1 MNPKENIDATIQ
13 HLKDQ
18 GFTDEAITLFL
29 QQMEGASQFFNAQAD
44 HFQALYNSQGTS
56 GEEEVILLH
65 PETTLSRPQQ
75 WAIACG
81 ADVAFAN
88 GQYLNELTTGLAP
101 KECRQLLSE
110 YWDIDSTEEA
120 LETIHWLFKE
130 GHRMDFDILWQA
142 VNMVSIKKTK
152 EILRKYIVKDK
163 NEEAVAIHRLR
174 NLQEALRVF
183 KVHQL
188 FDKDTLPNMLIWDYA
203 RIINLSRGCYDAGYI
218 TREEALNFIECAAGP
233 IRKTYS
239 SWRQLS
245 ISYQFAKYVW
255 MGIDEDVFKQFLAGM
270 NRLLTDANSPWVTL
284 KWDDSHV

>member
-1 MNPKENIDATIQ
+1 MNPKENIEATIQ
-13 HLKDQ
+13 HLKAQ
-18 GFTDEAITLFL
+18 GFTDETIALFL
-29 QQMEGASQFFNAQAD
+29 QQMDGAADFFVAQAARFNA
-44 HFQALYNSQGTS
+44 LYHNQK
-56 GEEEVILLH
+56 EEPEEDAILLH
-65 PETTLSRPQQ
+65 TETTLTPQQQ
-75 WAIACG
+75 WAVACG
-81 ADVAFAN
+81 ADMAFAN

-110 YWDIDSTEEA
+110 FWDIDSTEEA
-120 LETIHWLFKE
+120 LEVIHWLFQE
-130 GHRMDFDILWQA
+130 GHRTDFDILWQA
-142 VNMVSIKKTK
+142 VNMVSIKEAK

-163 NEEAVAIHRLR
+163 NEEAVALHRLR
-174 NLQEALRVF
+174 NLHEALRVF
-183 KVHQL
+183 KQHQL

-218 TREEALNFIECAAGP
+218 TREEALSFIETAAGP

-255 MGIDEDVFKQFLAGM
+255 MGVDEDVFKQLLEGM

>member
-1 MNPKENIDATIQ
+1 MNPKENIEATIQ
-13 HLKDQ
+13 HLKDR
-18 GFTDEAITLFL
+18 GFTDESIALFL
-29 QQMEGASQFFNAQAD
+29 QQMEGAAEFFNAQAA
-44 HFQALYNSQGTS
+44 HFHTLFHSQG
-56 GEEEVILLH
+56 EAREKEAILLH
-65 PETTLSRPQQ
+65 PETTLTRRQQ

-101 KECRQLLSE
+101 KQCRQLLSE
-110 YWDIDSTEEA
+110 YWDIDSPEEA
-120 LETIHWLFKE
+120 LENIRWLFQE

-142 VNMVSIKKTK
+142 ANMVSIKETK

-163 NEEAVAIHRLR
+163 NEEAVALHRLR
-174 NLQEALRVF
+174 NLHEALRVF
-183 KVHQL
+183 KQHQL

-218 TREEALNFIECAAGP
+218 TREEALSFIETAAGP

-255 MGIDEDVFKQFLAGM
+255 MGVDEDVFKQLLEGM